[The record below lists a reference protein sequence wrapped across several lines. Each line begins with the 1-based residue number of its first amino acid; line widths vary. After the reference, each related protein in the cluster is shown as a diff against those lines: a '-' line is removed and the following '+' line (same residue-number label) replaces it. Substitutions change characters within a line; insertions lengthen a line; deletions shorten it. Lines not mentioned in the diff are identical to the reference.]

1 MSRRQLLH
9 ATSPQAQG
17 VTFLYQL
24 QHIVEE
30 LALWTAA
37 RERLPRHTNGKCE
50 AIDHVHKV
58 VVRVFAYCFLARPHR
73 ILQSLPQVFR

>member
-37 RERLPRHTNGKCE
+37 RERLPRHTNGECE
-50 AIDHVHKV
+50 AIDHVSGSRQNV
-58 VVRVFAYCFLARPHR
+58 PLEAAADTARE
-73 ILQSLPQVFR
+73 IVLL

>member
-9 ATSPQAQG
+9 IASPQSQG

-30 LALWTAA
+30 YALWATA
-37 RERLPRHTNGKCE
+37 RESLPRNTNGECE
-50 AIDHVHKV
+50 TIYHVSGRRQNV
-58 VVRVFAYCFLARPHR
+58 PLEAAADTAREFV
-73 ILQSLPQVFR
+73 LL